1 MSFLTFR
8 RNSAARPRKTS
19 SPNENR
25 YEFGRIMQAVMPFA
39 DAGTTD
45 LPLGR
50 LLRLSLFQ
58 ISVGITLVLL
68 GGTLNRV
75 MAVELG
81 IPVSII
87 AIAMALPLVAAPARA
102 LIGFKSD
109 NHRSYLG
116 WRRVPYIWFG
126 ALVQFGGLALMP
138 ISLLIISEARPGTV
152 IYGEAGMTL
161 AFLMVGFGIHTVQT
175 TGLALATDLAPE
187 DKRPRVVAM
196 LYTMLLVGMFIG
208 ALGIGRILDDF
219 SPLRLIEVLK
229 GSAILTILLT
239 TIAIWK
245 QEPRRRDIAPLSAEE
260 AKTVEKPRLKDA
272 LASLMAQEGL
282 ARLLVTLALGTAAFG
297 MQDILLEP
305 YGGQVLKMGVG
316 STTFLTAIF
325 AAGSMFGYLVAARA
339 LGKGGNVYVVAAIG
353 LLLGLPGFA
362 AVILSAPLGSVAVF
376 CLGVACVGL
385 GAGLFSVSMLI
396 AAMALAGE
404 NRSGLALGAWGAVQA
419 IALGLAVAFG
429 GVARDTVQHMA
440 TSGWLGEAFS
450 GPASGYGVVYHL
462 EIGLLFVTLAVLGP
476 LVQPSRIK
484 PRNYRSQRFG
494 LAELP
499 N

>member
-1 MSFLTFR
+1 MRFPTFR
-8 RNSAARPRKTS
+8 RNSASRAKKS
-19 SPNENR
+19 FAAHENR
-25 YEFGRIMQAVMPFA
+25 YEFGRFMQAVMPFA
-39 DAGTTD
+39 DAATTD

-50 LLRLSLFQ
+50 LMRLSLFQ

-75 MAVELG
+75 MAVELD

-152 IYGEAGMTL
+152 VFGEAGMTL

-208 ALGIGRILDDF
+208 ALGIGRILDNF
-219 SPLRLIEVLK
+219 SPLKLIEVLK

-239 TIAIWK
+239 VIAIWK
-245 QEPRRRDIAPLSAEE
+245 QEPRRRDIAPLSKGDGPEP
-260 AKTVEKPRLKDA
+260 EKPRLKEA
-272 LASLMAQEGL
+272 LKSLLAQEGL
-282 ARLLVTLALGTAAFG
+282 VRLLATLALGTAAFG

-305 YGGQVLKMGVG
+305 Y
-316 STTFLTAIF
+316 
-325 AAGSMFGYLVAARA
+325 AGR
-339 LGKGGNVYVVAAIG
+339 
-353 LLLGLPGFA
+353 
-362 AVILSAPLGSVAVF
+362 
-376 CLGVACVGL
+376 C
-385 GAGLFSVSMLI
+385 
-396 AAMALAGE
+396 
-404 NRSGLALGAWGAVQA
+404 
-419 IALGLAVAFG
+419 
-429 GVARDTVQHMA
+429 
-440 TSGWLGEAFS
+440 
-450 GPASGYGVVYHL
+450 
-462 EIGLLFVTLAVLGP
+462 
-476 LVQPSRIK
+476 
-484 PRNYRSQRFG
+484 
-494 LAELP
+494 
-499 N
+499 